1 MKIWI
6 LESAGVSVVV
16 KVKGEKGSGF
26 IRFKNICSVT
36 ERMRHIVGFMA
47 DGVGTASGSSTQSR
61 RTCSSGSGSWLGIGI
76 EACERA
82 ESLHNCRV
90 AMWPIKLKLPLGE
103 IKVF

>member
-6 LESAGVSVVV
+6 LEISRSIRSGQEVNQGQ
-16 KVKGEKGSGF
+16 GEKGSGF

-36 ERMRHIVGFMA
+36 ERMRYIVGFMA

-61 RTCSSGSGSWLGIGI
+61 RTSSSGSGI

-90 AMWPIKLKLPLGE
+90 AMWPIKLELPLGE

>member
-16 KVKGEKGSGF
+16 KVNQGQGEKGSGF
-26 IRFKNICSVT
+26 IRFKNICSVI

-47 DGVGTASGSSTQSR
+47 IKT
-61 RTCSSGSGSWLGIGI
+61 TCSSGSGSWLGIGI

-82 ESLHNCRV
+82 ESLHS
-90 AMWPIKLKLPLGE
+90 
-103 IKVF
+103 